1 MLFFKQHNSWSRESI
16 RVQTWVSCNAIK
28 PTANSTNCPNSIA
41 SQDKYN
47 KQLKI
52 CAHAGHVVQGA
63 PWCSLS
69 KVSADQDVPAVLCA
83 PLLAISK
90 GWLNEVQFSWCHRC
104 AKVDT
109 RANDGTYLLQLEM
122 LTCVQNTSH
131 LCNPDLPPGHV
142 AWNIKRILFWL
153 LPPPKGSGF
162 AQRHLPWGGL

>member
-1 MLFFKQHNSWSRESI
+1 MLFFKQHISWSRGSI
-16 RVQTWVSCNAIK
+16 RVQTWVRCNTIR
-28 PTANSTNCPNSIA
+28 PTANSANCPNSIEA
-41 SQDKYN
+41 QDKYN
-47 KQLKI
+47 KQLEI
-52 CAHAGHVVQGA
+52 CAHSGHVVQGV
-63 PWCSLS
+63 PCCFLS

-90 GWLNEVQFSWCHRC
+90 GWLSEVQFSWCHRC

-109 RANDGTYLLQLEM
+109 RANDGTHLLQLEM

-153 LPPPKGSGF
+153 LPPPKSSGF
-162 AQRHLPWGGL
+162 AQRHLPWEGL